1 MSRKTRREKVE
12 QSQEL
17 LHSFEQYK
25 PLTPLNKN
33 QESALVS
40 LRNNT
45 LSILTGPPG
54 TAKTLLSTFVAC
66 ELLQRRQIEKIYYVK
81 PVVKVKGEAGLGFLP
96 GDLGEKIEPHIAPL
110 KDSLNVFM
118 SRGKSEYLLSKKII
132 EFMPIEHLRG
142 RSLDRAFIIA
152 DEMQNATTESVMT
165 ILTRAGHSTK
175 IALLG
180 DVVQRDLEDRFGKDG
195 LSDAARRLG
204 KLSSVGHVEF
214 QFADVVRS
222 EFVKQVIRAYSDL
235 YERI

>member
-1 MSRKTRREKVE
+1 MARKTRQQKVDQAYE
-12 QSQEL
+12 VV
-17 LHSFEQYK
+17 HDFEQYK
-25 PLTPLNKN
+25 TITPLN
-33 QESALVS
+33 ESQNLALKS
-40 LRNNT
+40 LRGNT

-66 ELLQRRQIEKIYYVK
+66 ELLQRKQIDKIYYVK
-81 PVVKVKGEAGLGFLP
+81 PVVRVKGEMGLGFLP
-96 GDLGEKIEPHIAPL
+96 GDLSEKIAPHIAPL

-165 ILTRAGHSTK
+165 ILTRAGHNTK

-180 DVVQRDLEDRFGKDG
+180 DVVQRDLEAKYGADG
-195 LSDAARRLG
+195 LSDAARRL
-204 KLSSVGHVEF
+204 SSLPLVGHVEF
-214 QFADVVRS
+214 AFADIVRS
-222 EFVKQVIRAYSDL
+222 EFVRKVISAYSDL
-235 YERI
+235 Y